1 MRKLTA
7 AAFLVVLTAALPAAA
22 AVPTLSFKDVKP
34 GMKGTGRTVFEGTEV
49 ETFEVEIVAKLP
61 NIGPDQDLILGR
73 CSGGPLADT
82 GVMSG
87 MSGSPIFVDGKLIG
101 ALAYSWGFAKEPIA
115 GITPIDEMLA
125 ITTLDENPALARRAG
140 APLDPGALHRLYRP
154 ASVPAFLLEDVAS
167 RLPAAAGVAP
177 LSVPVAVAGVSPRGF
192 AAMVPALSDAGFL
205 PLQGSSAGS
214 APAPSPPLQPGS
226 AMGLKLTRGDVD
238 ITATGTVTWIDDDR
252 LLAFGHPMLSLGNVD
267 LPLTGARVE
276 LLLSSL
282 RQSSKIATPLS
293 EVGAIRQDRAAGV
306 FGRLGAEP
314 RMLPVRVQL
323 SGTDGGSRS
332 YSFDIADDPLL
343 SPLLLYASLN
353 GIFQSRES
361 GFGNVTLRL
370 LEGSVIKMVGQDD
383 VLLDNIWTG
392 NDAFGISSGLPAY
405 ILYLL
410 MNNNWEPPEIAGVN
424 LLLEYDDAPRTGR
437 IERVSLD
444 RYRASPGDVVQVR
457 VVVSPYRGARQVKT
471 IDIQIP
477 PETPTGRLTLHVGGA
492 MAVSRAESTTEPV
505 LPGGLSQFIWLINNL
520 RRNDRVYVAA
530 YSEDSGVYLDGARM
544 PNLPPSVAGVLSRP
558 RSLGNFTV
566 VPLRGILEEVIPID
580 FAVEG
585 LAKIPLEVVEE

>member
-1 MRKLTA
+1 MRKLLA
-7 AAFLVVLTAALPAAA
+7 AAILAVLTAALPAAA
-22 AVPTLSFKDVKP
+22 AVPTLSFQDVEP
-34 GMKGTGRTVFEGTEV
+34 GMKGTGRTVFDGTEI
-49 ETFEVEIVAKLP
+49 ETFDVEIVGKLP

-73 CSGGPLADT
+73 CSGGPLAET
-82 GVMSG
+82 GVMAG

-115 GITPIDEMLA
+115 GITPIDEMLGIA
-125 ITTLDENPALARRAG
+125 ARDEGVSPGRRAG
-140 APLDPGALHRLYRP
+140 VPIGRRALERLYEP
-154 ASVPAFLLEDVAS
+154 PGLKTFLRDELGGRIPS
-167 RLPAAAGVAP
+167 LAGVAP
-177 LSVPVAVAGVSPRGF
+177 LAVPLTVSGVGPRGF
-192 AAMVPALSDAGFL
+192 AEMVAPLADAGFM
-205 PLQGSSAGS
+205 PMQGPGGGS
-214 APAPSPPLQPGS
+214 NPDPSPTLEPGS
-226 AMGLKLTRGDVD
+226 AMGLKLVRGDLD
-238 ITATGTVTWIDDDR
+238 ITATGTVTWIDDGR
-252 LLAFGHPMLSLGNVD
+252 LLGFGHPMLSLGSVD

-282 RQSSKIATPLS
+282 QRSSKMATPLS

-306 FGRLGAEP
+306 FGRLGARP

-323 SGTDGGSRS
+323 STRTGESRA

-353 GIFQSRES
+353 GIFATREG

-370 LEGSVIKMVGQDD
+370 REGSVIKMIGQED
-383 VLLDNIWTG
+383 VLLDNVFAG

-410 MNNNWEPPEIAGVN
+410 MNNNWEPPEIAGIN
-424 LLLEYDDAPRTGR
+424 LLLEYEDTPLTGR

-444 RYRASPGDVVQVR
+444 RYRAGPGDTLQVR
-457 VVVSPYRGARQVKT
+457 VVVSSYRGPRQVKT
-471 IDIQIP
+471 LDLTIP
-477 PETPTGRLTLHVGGA
+477 PETPAGRLTLHVGGA
-492 MAVSRAESTTEPV
+492 MAVSRAEHTTEPV
-505 LPGGLSQFIWLINNL
+505 LPGDLSQFIWLINNL
-520 RRNDRVYVAA
+520 RRNDRIYVAA
-530 YSEDSGVYLDGARM
+530 YSEDSGVYLDGARL

-566 VPLRGILEEVIPID
+566 VPRRGILEEVIPID

-585 LAKIPLEVVEE
+585 LTRIPLEVVDP